1 MVERVG
7 LRFDIE
13 KLFYSFVRENRLDI
27 QISYT
32 MPPGYESAFGTFDIT
47 VKTLFLN
54 RGLLEDTPEFE
65 VLFYFYHELR
75 HAMQYI
81 CPENFPGSVRDSI
94 KYVILYSGLCFKLVG
109 SEWKSCQLVGD
120 EEYFTLLYKNL
131 PYELDANLYARDT
144 AGALLPEHRS
154 SVDSLCSLWLPP
166 KSISE
171 EELAS
176 IFRQID
182 SLLY

>member
-1 MVERVG
+1 M
-7 LRFDIE
+7 RFDVE
-13 KLFYSFVRENRLDI
+13 KLFYSFVRENHLDI
-27 QISYT
+27 QLSYA
-32 MPPGYESAFGTFDIT
+32 MPLGYEDAFGTFDIT
-47 VKTLFLN
+47 AKTLFLN
-54 RGLLEDTPEFE
+54 RELLDSKPEFE

-81 CPENFPGSVRDSI
+81 CPEKFPESIRDSI
-94 KYVILYSGLCFKLVG
+94 NYVILYNGLCFKLVG
-109 SEWKSCQLVGD
+109 SEWKSCQLVGE

-144 AGALLPEHRS
+144 VRALLPEYRS
-154 SVDSLCSLWLPP
+154 DVDSLCSLWLPQ

-176 IFRQID
+176 IFHQID
-182 SLLY
+182 SLL

>member
-1 MVERVG
+1 MK
-7 LRFDIE
+7 FDVE

-27 QISYT
+27 QLSYA
-32 MPPGYESAFGTFDIT
+32 MPFGYEDAFGTFDIT

-54 RGLLEDTPEFE
+54 RELLKSRPEYE

-81 CPENFPGSVRDSI
+81 RPEKFSESI
-94 KYVILYSGLCFKLVG
+94 RNSINYVILFNGQCFKLIDG
-109 SEWKSCQLVGD
+109 EWKSCQLVGE
-120 EEYFTLLYKNL
+120 EEYFTLVYKNL

-144 AGALLPEHRS
+144 VNALFPDNKSDVVSLYS
-154 SVDSLCSLWLPP
+154 SWYPQ

-171 EELAS
+171 EELTS

-182 SLLY
+182 SSL